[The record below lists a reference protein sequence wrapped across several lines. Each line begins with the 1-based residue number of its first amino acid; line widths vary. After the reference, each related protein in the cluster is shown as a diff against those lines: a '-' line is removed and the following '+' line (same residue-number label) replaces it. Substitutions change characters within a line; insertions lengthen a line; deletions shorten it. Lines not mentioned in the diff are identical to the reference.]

1 MAIQHD
7 EHQEKISLEEFFALL
22 ERDPDNRYELIGG
35 YPYMMTG
42 GAPDHSIIGLN
53 VGSIL
58 REQLRHRPCIAYSSD
73 VYIELDGEENCLCP
87 DASVSCDHRDRH
99 ATKAIRYPCLI
110 VEVLSSGTKA
120 RDRGIKADLYQNIL
134 TVQEIL
140 FVDTQI
146 MRIQLYRR
154 ETDYWTMHNFTHND
168 DTIKLTSLGVQF
180 TLAEAYEKT
189 TFDDSFA
196 AE

>member
-1 MAIQHD
+1 
-7 EHQEKISLEEFFALL
+7 
-22 ERDPDNRYELIGG
+22 
-35 YPYMMTG
+35 
-42 GAPDHSIIGLN
+42 
-53 VGSIL
+53 
-58 REQLRHRPCIAYSSD
+58 
-73 VYIELDGEENCLCP
+73 
-87 DASVSCDHRDRH
+87 
-99 ATKAIRYPCLI
+99 
-110 VEVLSSGTKA
+110 
-120 RDRGIKADLYQNIL
+120 
-134 TVQEIL
+134 
-140 FVDTQI
+140 